1 MKHQASESELPEGLA
16 DRINALEVKYET
28 MRRAVLDWG
37 KEVDAVKRW
46 SDDHLK
52 RIMALESTVG
62 AALTQ
67 PTPNHR
73 QIRSSL
79 VNRVALAISGIEYG
93 LERSEEAVNWASEA
107 RAAIREV
114 ARWIREQQDGDLI
127 AATDLE
133 REAERYCLGAENTT
147 GQCITSLLGILPDE
161 DD

>member
-37 KEVDAVKRW
+37 KDVDAVKRW

-52 RIMALESTVG
+52 RIMALESAVG

-67 PTPNHR
+67 PTPNHC

-79 VNRVALAISGIEYG
+79 VERVAYAITGDGDGPI
-93 LERSEEAVNWASEA
+93 NWKPEA

-127 AATDLE
+127 AATMLE
-133 REAERYCLGAENTT
+133 QEAER
-147 GQCITSLLGILPDE
+147 
-161 DD
+161 

>member
-37 KEVDAVKRW
+37 KEVEAVKRW

-52 RIMALESTVG
+52 RIMALESAVG

-67 PTPNHR
+67 PTPSHR

-79 VNRVALAISGIEYG
+79 VDRVAYAITGDGDGPI
-93 LERSEEAVNWASEA
+93 NWKPEA

-127 AATDLE
+127 AATMLE
-133 REAERYCLGAENTT
+133 QEAER
-147 GQCITSLLGILPDE
+147 
-161 DD
+161 

>member
-16 DRINALEVKYET
+16 DRINAMEVKYET

-37 KEVDAVKRW
+37 KDVDAVKRW

-79 VNRVALAISGIEYG
+79 VERVALAICGIEYN
-93 LERSEEAVNWASEA
+93 LERDEEAVNWASEA
-107 RAAIREV
+107 RATIREV
-114 ARWIREQQDGDLI
+114 AAWLREQHDGDPV
-127 AATDLE
+127 AATLLE
-133 REAERYCLGAENTT
+133 KEVER
-147 GQCITSLLGILPDE
+147 
-161 DD
+161 

>member
-37 KEVDAVKRW
+37 KDVDAVKRW

-52 RIMALESTVG
+52 RIMALESAVG

-67 PTPNHR
+67 PTPNHS

-79 VNRVALAISGIEYG
+79 VERVALAISGIEDSAAWG
-93 LERSEEAVNWASEA
+93 DESINWAPEA
-107 RAAIREV
+107 RAAMHVIAGELRAQCFV
-114 ARWIREQQDGDLI
+114 HAADWLEQ
-127 AATDLE
+127 E
-133 REAERYCLGAENTT
+133 T
-147 GQCITSLLGILPDE
+147 GR
-161 DD
+161 

>member
-37 KEVDAVKRW
+37 KEVEAVKRW

-52 RIMALESTVG
+52 RIMALESAVG

-67 PTPNHR
+67 PTPNHC

-79 VNRVALAISGIEYG
+79 VERVAYAITGDGDGPI
-93 LERSEEAVNWASEA
+93 NWKPEA

-127 AATDLE
+127 AATMLE
-133 REAERYCLGAENTT
+133 QEAER
-147 GQCITSLLGILPDE
+147 
-161 DD
+161 

>member
-37 KEVDAVKRW
+37 KDVDAVKRW

-52 RIMALESTVG
+52 RIMALESAVG

-67 PTPNHR
+67 PTPNHC

-79 VNRVALAISGIEYG
+79 VDRVAYAITGDGDGPI
-93 LERSEEAVNWASEA
+93 NWKLEA

-114 ARWIREQQDGDLI
+114 AVWLSEHAGGTR
-127 AATDLE
+127 AAWLLE
-133 REAERYCLGAENTT
+133 REAER
-147 GQCITSLLGILPDE
+147 
-161 DD
+161 